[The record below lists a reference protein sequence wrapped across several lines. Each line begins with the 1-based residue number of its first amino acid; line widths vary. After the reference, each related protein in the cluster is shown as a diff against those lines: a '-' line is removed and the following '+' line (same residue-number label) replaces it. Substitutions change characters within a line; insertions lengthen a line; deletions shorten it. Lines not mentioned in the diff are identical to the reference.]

1 MILELITSPEIEPI
15 NYNDV
20 VQHLRMDLFDEA
32 LDEGSQA
39 YIDRLIAAIRKDC
52 EAFTNRA
59 FVTQTWNY
67 YLQNWPSKDY
77 IEIPKPPLQSVLHV
91 KYTDENGTI
100 TTWDST
106 LYYIVDTKSLKG
118 RIVLRPNQS
127 WPSVTLYSS
136 NPIEIQFVCGY
147 GDTPEDVPE
156 GIQHAILL
164 QAGDLWD
171 NREDYREGNLSKT
184 SEKLLWK
191 HRVFF

>member
-1 MILELITSPEIEPI
+1 MLELILAPIIEPI
-15 NYNDV
+15 TYAHV
-20 VQHLRMDLFDEA
+20 LHHLRVDTFDEA
-32 LDEGSQA
+32 IDEASIE

-59 FVTQTWNY
+59 FLTQTWKY
-67 YLQNWPSKDY
+67 YLQEWPSKNY
-77 IEIPKPPLQSVLHV
+77 IEIPKPPLQSVTHV
-91 KYTDENGTI
+91 KYTDADGTQ
-100 TTWDST
+100 TTFST
-106 LYYIVDTKSLKG
+106 DYYTEDTKSVKG
-118 RIVLRPNQS
+118 RVVLKPNQS

-136 NPIEIQFVCGY
+136 NPIEIQFICGF